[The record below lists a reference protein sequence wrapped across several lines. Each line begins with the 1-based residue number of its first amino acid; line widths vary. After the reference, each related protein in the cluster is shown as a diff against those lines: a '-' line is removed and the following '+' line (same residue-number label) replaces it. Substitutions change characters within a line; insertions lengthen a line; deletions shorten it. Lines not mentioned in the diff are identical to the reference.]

1 MSIMGRTV
9 PIRGLIVIVAC
20 LVLGTLIPVLSRSE
34 PREIRLVARD
44 MAFYLE
50 GDARTANP
58 TITIAPGEAVR
69 IVLRNGDQGLQ
80 HDFAVPVTQAGTKA
94 LRFGDEDT
102 IVLKAPTAPGT
113 YEYVCRPH
121 RAMMRGEIRVVTDP

>member
-9 PIRGLIVIVAC
+9 PIRTLIVIVSC

-50 GDARTANP
+50 DDPRTPNP
-58 TITIAPGEAVR
+58 TITVAPGEAVR
-69 IVLRNGDQGLQ
+69 IVLRNADQGLQ
-80 HDFAVPVTQAGTKA
+80 HDFAMPVSKASTKA
-94 LRFGDEDT
+94 LRFGDQDT
-102 IVLKAPTAPGT
+102 VVITAPTAAGT
-113 YEYVCRPH
+113 YEYVCQPH
-121 RAMMRGEIRVVTDP
+121 RPMMRGEIQVVTEP